1 MKTLDRALSRLG
13 IGSRTQ
19 AQGWIRAGR
28 VTVDRQVCR
37 DPERWVDPERQVLG
51 LDGRPLTRAEPIT
64 LRLFKPKGVL
74 TSFGDPEGRPTVYN
88 LLEGCPAWVFPVGR
102 LDQDTSGLLLLTN
115 QTDLAEAITN
125 PRSGLWKRYRVR
137 TRAPLS
143 DADLERLRAGVLL
156 DDGPTR
162 PARAEWVHRY
172 RGYAVID
179 LWISEGRNR
188 QVRRMLR
195 AVDNGVRELRRLAIG
210 PIELGA
216 QLSGSWRPLE
226 PSELLELERAL
237 AAQGPASG
245 VSGRPPGAGRR
256 RGAP

>member
-19 AQGWIRAGR
+19 ALGWIRAGR
-28 VTVDRQVCR
+28 VTVDGKVCR
-37 DPERWVDPERQVLG
+37 DPERWVDPDRQTLG
-51 LDGRPLTRAEPIT
+51 LDGRPMTRAEPLT

-74 TSFGDPEGRPTVYN
+74 TSFGDPGGRPTVYD
-88 LLEGCPAWVFPVGR
+88 LLEGCSAWVFPVGR

-125 PRSGLWKRYRVR
+125 PTSELWKRYRVR

-143 DADLERLRAGVLL
+143 DGDLERLRAGVQL

-172 RGYAVID
+172 RGYSVID
-179 LWISEGRNR
+179 VWICEGRNR

-210 PIELGA
+210 PIELGD
-216 QLSGSWRPLE
+216 QRSGTWRILE
-226 PSELLELERAL
+226 PSELLELRRAL
-237 AAQGPASG
+237 GPRGPASAD
-245 VSGRPPGAGRR
+245 SAQHPGARR
-256 RGAP
+256 RPSRP